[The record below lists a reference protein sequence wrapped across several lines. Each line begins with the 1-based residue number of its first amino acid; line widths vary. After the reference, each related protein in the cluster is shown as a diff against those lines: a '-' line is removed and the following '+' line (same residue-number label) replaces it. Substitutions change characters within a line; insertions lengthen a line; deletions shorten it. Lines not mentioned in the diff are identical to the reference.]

1 MESSMST
8 VMPDIEGRVPVS
20 PIEIREVESGAA
32 TIAGYA
38 AVFGDSADIGG
49 YFREVVARGAFT
61 NTLKT
66 SDVRAYFGHDR
77 NRILGRV
84 SAGTL
89 RVREDEKG
97 LLVEID
103 LPDTSDGRDA
113 KVSIE
118 RGDISGMSFGFS
130 AVRQSWD
137 ETSDPATR
145 TLKEVILYEV
155 SITADPAYTGTS
167 IALRSRDEARKD
179 RRRHNFSGAA
189 RRVHLDLRAR
199 GVAVESKA

>member
-1 MESSMST
+1 MSKT
-8 VMPDIEGRVPVS
+8 TTPELEGRIPVS
-20 PIEIREVESGAA
+20 SIDVRVAQTGPA

-38 AVFGDSADIGG
+38 AVFGEAADIGG
-49 YFREVVARGAFT
+49 YFREVIARGAFT

-89 RVREDEKG
+89 RVHEDEKG
-97 LLVEID
+97 LFVEID
-103 LPDTSDGRDA
+103 LPDTTDGRDA

-118 RGDISGMSFGFS
+118 RGDIAGMSFGFS

-137 ETSDPATR
+137 ESSEPATR
-145 TLKEVILYEV
+145 TLEEVVLYEV

-167 IALRSRDEARKD
+167 IALRSLEEARREKQPVHPAHKRIAE
-179 RRRHNFSGAA
+179 RRALTEQ
-189 RRVHLDLRAR
+189 VAR
-199 GVAVESKA
+199 GIR